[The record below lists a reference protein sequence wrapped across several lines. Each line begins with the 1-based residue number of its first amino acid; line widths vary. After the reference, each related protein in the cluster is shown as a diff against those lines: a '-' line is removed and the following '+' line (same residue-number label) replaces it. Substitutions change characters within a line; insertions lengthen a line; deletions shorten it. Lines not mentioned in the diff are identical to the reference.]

1 MLEKSDS
8 LTSMF
13 QRCLICTDFS
23 DGLHRLVHF
32 VPSLARSGI
41 QQIVFLHSVPLW
53 EEGGVPRIDEEKV
66 EQAKAR
72 LSPALENVPEGIE
85 VQIELPCGRPLDT
98 IPRIL
103 EKYQFDAILTGTPIR
118 SLLQEKLFGS
128 TSVAL
133 AKITSTPLLIFRP
146 QLISTYTREELELRC
161 QHLGRYLLIPYN
173 DSQAAKYLVEQI
185 KSYAQN
191 RPENSLQQCMLIW
204 VVDDS
209 MRRGMPIE
217 HRLQKATE
225 KLEAVKV
232 ELEQLDLQ
240 VNTEVRQGNAILEIL
255 EAAIEFD
262 ISAIAIASD
271 NRNTLL
277 EWTAP
282 SFANDILRKSWFP
295 MLFFSPKK

>member
-1 MLEKSDS
+1 
-8 LTSMF
+8 MF

-32 VPSLARSGI
+32 VPSLAMSGI
-41 QQIVFLHSVPLW
+41 KQIVFLHSVPLW

-72 LSPALENVPEGIE
+72 LSAALENVPEGVE
-85 VQIELPCGRPLDT
+85 VQIELPSGRPLDT

-103 EKYQFDAILTGTPIR
+103 EKYQFDVIMTGTPIR

-133 AKITSTPLLIFRP
+133 GKITSTPLLIFRP
-146 QLISTYTREELELRC
+146 QLISTYTREELDLRC
-161 QHLGRYLLIPYN
+161 QHIGRYLLIPYN
-173 DSQAAKYLVEQI
+173 DSPAARYLVEQI
-185 KSYAQN
+185 KNCAQN

-209 MRRGMPIE
+209 VRRGMPIE
-217 HRLQKATE
+217 HRLEEATE
-225 KLEAVKV
+225 KLESVKV

-240 VNTEVRQGNAILEIL
+240 VNTEVRQGNPILEIL

-271 NRNTLL
+271 YRSTLL

-282 SFANDILRKSWFP
+282 SFANEILRKSWFP
-295 MLFFSPKK
+295 MIFFSPKK